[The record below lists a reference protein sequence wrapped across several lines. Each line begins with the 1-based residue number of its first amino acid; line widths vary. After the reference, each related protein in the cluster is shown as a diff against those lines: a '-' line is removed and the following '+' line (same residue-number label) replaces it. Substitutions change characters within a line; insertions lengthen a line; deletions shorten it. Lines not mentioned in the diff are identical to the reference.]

1 MGTTALMVMAYLLL
15 CFGPFLYSH
24 QLATGSKV
32 SIGSTAGHPSY
43 AAGKGVIGVRHTV
56 DVSHLAT
63 LMEEA
68 DTEDRYPVN
77 ANYLTVLLV
86 AFFGSFF
93 GLLLIE
99 PRLPSVILRG
109 RPRGPTPPLLE
120 MFRL

>member
-1 MGTTALMVMAYLLL
+1 MGTPPLTVVVFLLL
-15 CFGPFLYSH
+15 CFGAFLYLH
-24 QLATGSKV
+24 QLATGSEV
-32 SIGSTAGHPSY
+32 STGSTAGHPSY
-43 AAGKGVIGVRHTV
+43 ATGKGATGERHTV
-56 DVSHLAT
+56 DVGHPAMST
-63 LMEEA
+63 EE
-68 DTEDRYPVN
+68 DTENKHPVN

-109 RPRGPTPPLLE
+109 RPRGPTAPLLE